1 MFLNFCFK
9 YSFKNLLVIIAV
21 CFSLAGCK
29 VGEDDPAI
37 SFRSRDNRLKA
48 NWKMAEM
55 NNRYE
60 IRTFQP
66 GASPVTTVIE
76 SVFDGYDAR
85 VKITVNGIL
94 VSDST
99 FGMSYLMKIEEDGKL
114 LHETAQIQLGFSIKS
129 SGEDNWYWLNT
140 DKKKARLYV
149 GSALQTPLVAG
160 IPVAPGGANSN
171 LNNLATDFN
180 VDGLRN
186 KELDLSYDKT
196 LNQAALNGSFQQ
208 IILHSKLKFTSK

>member
-1 MFLNFCFK
+1 MFSSFRSK
-9 YSFKNLLVIIAV
+9 YSFKNLLAILAA
-21 CFSLAGCK
+21 CLALAGCK

-60 IRTFQP
+60 FRTFQP
-66 GASPVTTVIE
+66 GVTPVTTIIE
-76 SVFDGYDAR
+76 STFDGYDAR
-85 VKITVNGIL
+85 VKTTVNGVL

-99 FGMSYLMKIEEDGKL
+99 FGMSYLMKIEEDGDLKY
-114 LHETAQIQLGFSIKS
+114 ETAIIQFNFSVKPT
-129 SGEDNWYWLNT
+129 GEDNWYWLNT
-140 DKKKARLYV
+140 DKKKARVYL
-149 GSALQTPLVAG
+149 GSALQTPLAAG
-160 IPVAPGGANSN
+160 IPVAPGGLNSN
-171 LNNLATDFN
+171 LNTLATDFN

>member
-1 MFLNFCFK
+1 MFSNSCCKF
-9 YSFKNLLVIIAV
+9 SFKSLLVILVA

-66 GASPVTTVIE
+66 GASPVTTIIE
-76 SVFDGYDAR
+76 SAFDGYDAR
-85 VKITVNGIL
+85 VKITVNGAL

-99 FGMSYLMKIEEDGKL
+99 FGMSYLMKIEEDGRL
-114 LHETAQIQLGFSIKS
+114 LHETAQIQFGFSIKS

-140 DKKKARLYV
+140 DKKKARVYL

-160 IPVAPGGANSN
+160 IPVAPGGINSN

-186 KELDLSYDKT
+186 NELDLSYDKT

-208 IILHSKLKFTSK
+208 LILHSNLKFTSK